1 MDKNI
6 QITDQQ
12 VTSNKE
18 TNEILR
24 NIHDFHEVCS

>member
-6 QITDQQ
+6 QRTDQH
-12 VTSNKE
+12 SNKE
-18 TNEILR
+18 TNEILT